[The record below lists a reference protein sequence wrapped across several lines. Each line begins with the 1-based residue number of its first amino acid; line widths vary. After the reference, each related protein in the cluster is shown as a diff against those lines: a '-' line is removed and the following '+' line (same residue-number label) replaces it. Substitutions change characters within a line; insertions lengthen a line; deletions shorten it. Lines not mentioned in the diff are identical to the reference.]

1 MQYTIFDIET
11 NGLLDNVSK
20 IHCLSYQKF
29 EDGTLTEKNSIT
41 NYEEIKN
48 FIQTQS
54 ILIGHNII
62 RYDLPVL
69 KKLLGV
75 IVPKETKII
84 DTLGLSWYLYSSY
97 DIPRKGKK
105 VSHGLDVW
113 GEILGV
119 EKPKINDWSNLST
132 EEYIHRC
139 NEDVEINQLLFH
151 KEFLLLRRLYG
162 KDYWRII
169 NYITFKMDCLR
180 EQEFTKCKID
190 ISLLNKSL
198 EELNNLY
205 EEKEKILA
213 SVMPKRIIYKTLSKP
228 SKLYKK
234 DGSLSSAGEKW
245 FNLLLIERL
254 PESYEGEVSVINKV
268 EEPNPGSTEQL
279 KDFLFSLGW
288 KPIVFKDGSNG
299 KVPQIL
305 DDSKRVCKS
314 IRDLYPLCP
323 ELETLDQMSLI
334 KHRIGVF
341 KSFRDSLDSNNCVEA
356 TANGFTNTMRFMHSK
371 PVANLVKV
379 GKFYG
384 EQIRG
389 LITIPNDDYL
399 FCGSDCSAL
408 EDTTKQNYM
417 FKYDP
422 DYVTQMRT
430 PGFDPHIDIAVL
442 SGLMSKEESEE
453 FKRLKKVDN
462 QTEEEHSEYT
472 RLNSI
477 RSKAKTVNFA
487 GIYGA
492 GAPKIAETLKSDL
505 NFAKALHT
513 TYWNR
518 NKAVKQTSEDFI
530 IRIIFKDGT
539 IANYKNKGLLSLKF
553 KEQQEF
559 TEKISSMWLL
569 NPYSKLLY
577 PLRYFKDAFST
588 GNQGLGVWCFDNY
601 VRQVRKRGIKISLQ
615 YHDEIGFTFL
625 KDKYTQEDILK
636 LLKEG
641 IKEVNEK
648 LNLDIPIDVSAD
660 FGTNYAQCH

>member
-11 NGLLDNVSK
+11 NGLLDNVTK

-29 EDGTLTEKNSIT
+29 SNGVLTEKNSLT
-41 NYEEIKN
+41 DYDEIKD
-48 FIQTQS
+48 FVQTQP

-69 KKLLGV
+69 RKLLSIKLV
-75 IVPKETKII
+75 DTKLI
-84 DTLGLSWYLYSSY
+84 DTLGLSWYLYSSHNT
-97 DIPRKGKK
+97 PKKGKK
-105 VSHGLDVW
+105 VSHGLEIW

-119 EKPKINDWSNLST
+119 QKPEIKDWSNLSI
-132 EEYIHRC
+132 EDYIHRC

-151 KEFLLLRRLYG
+151 KQLSLLKQLYG
-162 KDYWRII
+162 RDYWRII

-180 EQEFTKCKID
+180 EQEIVKCKID
-190 ISLLNKSL
+190 VDLLNKSL
-198 EELNNLY
+198 EELNTLY
-205 EEKEKILA
+205 EEKENSLA
-213 SVMPKRIIYKTLSKP
+213 SIMPKKVTYKIVTKP
-228 SKLYKK
+228 SKIYKK

-245 FNLLLIERL
+245 FELLLSERL
-254 PESYEGEVSVINKV
+254 PEDYEGEVSVISSV
-268 EEPNPGSTEQL
+268 EEPNPTSTEQL
-279 KDFLFSLGW
+279 KNFLFSLGW
-288 KPIVFKDGSNG
+288 KPDVYKDGSNG

-305 DDSKRVCKS
+305 DDSKKVCQS
-314 IRDLYPLCP
+314 IKDLYPLCP
-323 ELETLDQMSLI
+323 ELENLDQMSLI

-341 KSFRDSLDSNNCVEA
+341 KSFKSSLDRYNYVEA
-356 TANGFTNTMRFMHSK
+356 TANGFTNTMRLMHSK

-389 LITIPNDDYL
+389 LITIPNEDYL

-422 DYVTQMRT
+422 EYVTQMRT

-453 FKRLKKVDN
+453 FKRLKKVEN
-462 QTEEEHSEYT
+462 QTEEEHKELA

-477 RSKAKTVNFA
+477 RSKAKVVNFA

-492 GAPKIAETLKSDL
+492 GAPKIAETLGSDL
-505 NFAKALHT
+505 EFAKALHT

-530 IRIIFKDGT
+530 IRIIFKDNT
-539 IANYKNKGLLSLKF
+539 IANFKNKDLLSIGF

-559 TEKISSMWLL
+559 MNNISSMWLF

-577 PLRYFKDAFST
+577 PLRFFKDAFST

-615 YHDEIGFTFL
+615 YHD
-625 KDKYTQEDILK
+625 K
-636 LLKEG
+636 
-641 IKEVNEK
+641 
-648 LNLDIPIDVSAD
+648 
-660 FGTNYAQCH
+660 

>member
-1 MQYTIFDIET
+1 MQYTVFDIET
-11 NGLLDNVSK
+11 DGLLDNATK

-29 EDGTLTEKNSIT
+29 NSGTLIEKNSLT
-41 NYEEIKN
+41 NYEDIKN

-54 ILIGHNII
+54 ILVGHNII

-69 KKLLGV
+69 KKLLDIV
-75 IVPKETKII
+75 VPKEIKII

-97 DIPRKGKK
+97 DTPKKGKK
-105 VSHGLDVW
+105 VSHGLETW

-119 EKPKINDWSNLST
+119 AKPKINDWSNLSI
-132 EEYIHRC
+132 EEYINRC
-139 NEDVEINQLLFH
+139 SEDVEINQLLFH
-151 KEFLLLRRLYG
+151 KEFSLLRKLYS

-180 EQEFTKCKID
+180 EQEFTKCKINTD
-190 ISLLNKSL
+190 LLNKSL
-198 EELNNLY
+198 KELENLY
-205 EEKEKILA
+205 EKKEKILT
-213 SVMPKRIIYKTLSKP
+213 SVMPKKITYKIISKP
-228 SKLYKK
+228 SKMYKK
-234 DGSLSSAGEKW
+234 DGFLSSVGEKW
-245 FNLLLIERL
+245 FNLLSTENL
-254 PESYEGEVSVINKV
+254 PKDYEGEISIINKI

-279 KDFLFSLGW
+279 KNFLFSIGW
-288 KPIVFKDGSNG
+288 KPITFKDGSNG

-305 DDSKRVCKS
+305 DDNKRVCKS
-314 IRDLYPLCP
+314 IRDLYPVCP

-341 KSFRDSLDSNNCVEA
+341 KAFKDTLDNNNCVEA

-379 GKFYG
+379 DKFYG

-389 LITIPNDDYL
+389 LITIPNDDYM

-422 DYVTQMRT
+422 EYVTQMRT

-453 FKRLKKVDN
+453 FKRLKKLEN
-462 QTEEEHSEYT
+462 QTEEEHNEYT

-505 NFAKALHT
+505 DFAKALHT

-518 NKAVKQTSEDFI
+518 NKAVKQTSENFI
-530 IRIIFKDGT
+530 IKIIFKDGT
-539 IANYKNKGLLSLKF
+539 IMNYRNKNLLSLKF
-553 KEQQEF
+553 QEQQEF
-559 TEKISSMWLL
+559 TNRISSMWLF

-577 PLRYFKDAFST
+577 PLRHFKDAFST

-601 VRQVRKRGIKISLQ
+601 VREVRKRGIKISLQ
-615 YHDEIGFTFL
+615 YHD
-625 KDKYTQEDILK
+625 K
-636 LLKEG
+636 
-641 IKEVNEK
+641 
-648 LNLDIPIDVSAD
+648 
-660 FGTNYAQCH
+660 